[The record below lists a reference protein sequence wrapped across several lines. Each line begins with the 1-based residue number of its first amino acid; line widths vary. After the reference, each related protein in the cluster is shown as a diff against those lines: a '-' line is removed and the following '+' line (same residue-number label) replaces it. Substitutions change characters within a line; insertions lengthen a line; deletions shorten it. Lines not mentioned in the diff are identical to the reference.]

1 MRDKPFS
8 RPTIVAASELLEI
21 CTQASF
27 DAVVLRLSLEQAVA
41 AGQSISVAKKCGLLA
56 RAVLSNSTITI
67 QTLDGPQN
75 LTEALI
81 REAIAKCS
89 QSLDSPLE
97 IRLGR
102 GLALDGF
109 VPFWDIGEQKY
120 TIIATLPS
128 IVAVTGASDEVHSL
142 IAELAFTTPSGHLMQ
157 AIDAHARGDWAAA
170 NSQIRT
176 FFESFFDEVAF
187 RLGIDPNRQL
197 TSENRRAAL
206 GSLGFLSQQRNEW
219 SVDGKNYVNG
229 LFKML
234 HTEGSH
240 PGLSDE
246 EHCTFRLQT
255 VLVTSRMFLRRLRL
269 KH

>member
-1 MRDKPFS
+1 MREKPFS
-8 RPTIVAASELLEI
+8 RPTIIAASELLEV

-27 DAVVLRLSLEQAVA
+27 DAVVLRLTLEQAVP
-41 AGQSISVAKKCGLLA
+41 AGPSISVAKKCGLLA
-56 RAVLSNSTITI
+56 RAILSNPTAII

-75 LTEALI
+75 LTETLI

-89 QSLDSPLE
+89 KSLDAPLE
-97 IRLGR
+97 IRLRR

-109 VPFWDIGEQKY
+109 VPFWDIGEQRY
-120 TIIATLPS
+120 TIIAALPS
-128 IVAVTGASDEVHSL
+128 IVAFTGASDEVHSL
-142 IAELAFTTPSGHLMQ
+142 IADLAFTTPSGHLMQ

-176 FFESFFDEVAF
+176 FFESLLDEIAF
-187 RLGIDPNRQL
+187 RLQIDPNRQL

-219 SVDGKNYVNG
+219 STDGKNYVNG
-229 LFKML
+229 LFRML

-255 VLVTSRMFLRRLRL
+255 ALVTARMFLRRLKL
-269 KH
+269 SH